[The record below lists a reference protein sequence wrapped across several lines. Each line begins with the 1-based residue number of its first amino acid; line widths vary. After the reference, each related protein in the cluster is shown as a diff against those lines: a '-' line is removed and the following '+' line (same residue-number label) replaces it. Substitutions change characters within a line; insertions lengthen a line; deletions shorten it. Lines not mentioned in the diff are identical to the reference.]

1 MNYLKR
7 LKNLKFKNHLLFG
20 LLLGLLYIKIF
31 DIKNKYLALFI
42 ILVSSI
48 FVDIDL
54 SKSKI
59 GRRTRPISSL
69 INIIFSHRGII
80 HSAYI
85 PLLLFLILYLKNYES
100 IGIAILIG
108 YIGHLLLD
116 GLTKEGVH
124 LFYPFLDFKGF
135 IKVGGLVEK
144 IIFIGLLVL
153 NVIIIVKFYIM

>member
-1 MNYLKR
+1 MR
-7 LKNLKFKNHLLFG
+7 FKNHLLFG

-31 DIKNKYLALFI
+31 NVKHQYFTLFM
-42 ILVSSI
+42 ILLSSI

-54 SKSKI
+54 STSKI
-59 GRRTRPISSL
+59 GGKTIPISNI

-85 PLLLFLILYLKNYES
+85 PLLLFLVLYVNGYTS

-124 LFYPFLDFKGF
+124 LFYPFLDFRGF
-135 IKVGGLVEK
+135 VKVGGLIEK
-144 IIFIGLLVL
+144 IIFLGLIVL
-153 NVIIIVKFYIM
+153 NIFIIFKFYLI